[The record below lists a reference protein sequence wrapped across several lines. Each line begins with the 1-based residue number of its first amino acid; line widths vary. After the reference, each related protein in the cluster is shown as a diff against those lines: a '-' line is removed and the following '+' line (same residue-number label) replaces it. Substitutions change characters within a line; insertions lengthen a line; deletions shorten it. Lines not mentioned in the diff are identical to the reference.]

1 MEHVPAIAR
10 DQRIPERRTPEAL
23 AIGSSDVVQ
32 LEPSDT
38 SVCLEWVIERIQ
50 QNGVAE

>member
-1 MEHVPAIAR
+1 MEHVLAIAR
-10 DQRIPERRTPEAL
+10 GQRIPERKTPEAL
-23 AIGSSDVVQ
+23 AIGPSDIVQ
-32 LEPSDT
+32 LEASDT